1 MILFVEAQHHN
12 ITARGEEKSEAVP
25 RPSSAV
31 IMGLSPTT
39 AVRNSCRRWMEGD
52 HTTVT
57 IDEDALNTFAC
68 EIANSI
74 MVSESTT
81 TGKHDNKEEER
92 SINVT
97 EWDADGWHYSGTKY
111 LGTES
116 MRMERVAMY
125 VLSLDAMNFCFWP
138 VEESND
144 DGITMTK
151 NGLEY
156 EHLAMAL
163 RNIAEVDDEVGPFE
177 VDDMFDATGTSF
189 ALSPVN
195 LSTMTPTKLCSLLQP
210 HFPSPTAPDSSHEV
224 TVYNL
229 PNVDVRCKL
238 LNELGRGLLKH
249 HDGSALRMISKANGS
264 ADALV
269 TIILET
275 FPGFRDFVDTANPE
289 CDWETATDDSPSAIH
304 FYKRA
309 QIAVADLWAALGRRQ
324 RHHNRN
330 ESNTTLST
338 AEICQF
344 DDIRLLT
351 TFPDYRVPQILRHV
365 NVLKYNSSLEKKVDN
380 QVTIEK
386 GSIDETSI
394 RAGTVLAVEKIVHRV
409 KEEVL
414 SNAKVDNCSKIVDDI
429 SAVTIDWYLWQRGEK
444 LDRANLLRPH
454 HRVVT
459 TFY

>member
-1 MILFVEAQHHN
+1 
-12 ITARGEEKSEAVP
+12 
-25 RPSSAV
+25 
-31 IMGLSPTT
+31 MGFSPTT

-52 HTTVT
+52 YTTVT

-68 EIANSI
+68 EIAHSI
-74 MVSESTT
+74 MVSKSTT
-81 TGKHDNKEEER
+81 TRKKEEER

-97 EWDADGWHYSGTKY
+97 EWDADGWHYSGTMY

-125 VLSLDAMNFCFWP
+125 VLALDAMNFCFWP
-138 VEESND
+138 VEELNDD
-144 DGITMTK
+144 DGITMTN

-177 VDDMFDATGTSF
+177 VDGMFEATGTSF

-264 ADALV
+264 AESLV
-269 TIILET
+269 TIILES
-275 FPGFRDFVDTANPE
+275 FPGFRDFVDTANPKS
-289 CDWETATDDSPSAIH
+289 DWETATDDSPSVIH

-324 RHHNRN
+324 RHCNRN

-338 AEICQF
+338 AEICKF
-344 DDIRLLT
+344 DDIGLLT

-365 NVLKYNSSLEKKVDN
+365 NVLKYNLLLEKQVDN
-380 QVTIEK
+380 QVIIQK
-386 GSIDETSI
+386 GSIDEISI

-409 KEEVL
+409 KREIF
-414 SNAKVDNCSKIVDDI
+414 SNAKVDDCSKIVDDI

-444 LDRANLLRPH
+444 LDRANLLGPH

>member
-1 MILFVEAQHHN
+1 MDAMMF
-12 ITARGEEKSEAVP
+12 T
-25 RPSSAV
+25 
-31 IMGLSPTT
+31 PTS

-52 HTTVT
+52 QTTVT
-57 IDEDALNTFAC
+57 IDEDALNTFSC
-68 EIANSI
+68 EIAHSI
-74 MVSESTT
+74 MVSESST
-81 TGKHDNKEEER
+81 TGKNDDKVEER

-125 VLSLDAMNFCFWP
+125 VLALDAMNFCFWP
-138 VEESND
+138 VEELND
-144 DGITMTK
+144 DGIAMST

-163 RNIAEVDDEVGPFE
+163 RNIAEMDDEVGPFE
-177 VDDMFDATGTSF
+177 VDGMFDTAGMSY

-195 LSTMTPTKLCSLLQP
+195 LSTMTPTKLCSLLKP
-210 HFPSPTAPDSSHEV
+210 HFPSPHDV
-224 TVYNL
+224 IVYNL
-229 PNVDVRCKL
+229 PNIEVRCKL
-238 LNELGRGLLKH
+238 LNELGRGLLKQ

-269 TIILET
+269 RIILDT

-289 CDWETATDDSPSAIH
+289 CDWESATDDSPSVIH

-330 ESNTTLST
+330 ESNTALSN
-338 AEICQF
+338 AEICIF
-344 DDIRLLT
+344 DDIGLLT
-351 TFPDYRVPQILRHV
+351 TFPDYRVPQILWHV
-365 NVLKYNSSLEKKVDN
+365 NVLQYNSSLEKQVDN
-380 QVTIEK
+380 QVTIAK
-386 GSIDETSI
+386 GSIDEISI
-394 RAGTVLAVEKIVHRV
+394 RAGTVLAVEKIVQRV
-409 KEEVL
+409 KEEIL

-444 LDRANLLRPH
+444 LDRANLLGPH